1 MKDKRAKF
9 NQLPTDTRA
18 NLQARI
24 EKEFGELASS
34 KKSITDWNNFTDILF
49 GELFEIFPNIFE
61 DKKDLSVIKIWILA
75 GGSKGVKNIC
85 CGDPFDSESLEVY
98 FSLIVHGNFNGVDF
112 SNTTFYGD
120 IRISGAFNEAN
131 FYKTKFVSNAWFG
144 RAKLSKV
151 YFIETKFVS
160 NACFADSS
168 FDSTAI
174 FTNTFFNQKADFSS
188 ATFASGA
195 DFSKIRFGENG
206 SLDLSRAMFAGI
218 STRFTKENSD
228 GLLCEG
234 LHRFNSNQTIFETPV
249 VFDLNFKHC
258 PDFSECYFLKKFFI
272 KENWPSILD
281 SKIKSEDEEKFR
293 FLKTY
298 FAQTGDHFNEQK
310 YFSYEMKAVEQRK
323 KQEIEKNK
331 ENKKTNF
338 LTKFINKKYWE
349 LWLFKLYK
357 IHSDYGM
364 SVSKPLKGLISFF
377 AIFGTT
383 FFIFFP
389 NQVTPKDVTTIE
401 KFGFSLANSF
411 IGTLFPLANLKILS
425 NSSSA
430 GMIFIRPLAKHH
442 QPFQLR

>member
-9 NQLPTDTRA
+9 NQLPIDTRR
-18 NLQARI
+18 NLEKRI
-24 EKEFGELASS
+24 EKEFGELTSLE
-34 KKSITDWNNFTDILF
+34 KSTTDWNNFTDDLF
-49 GELFEIFPNIFE
+49 RELFEKFPNIFE
-61 DKKDLSVIKIWILA
+61 NKKDLSVIKIFIWED
-75 GGSKGVKNIC
+75 GSEGVKNIYS
-85 CGDPFDSESLEVY
+85 GDPFDSGSLKVY
-98 FSLIVHGNFNGVDF
+98 FSLILHGNFNRVDF

-120 IRISGAFNEAN
+120 IEIRG
-131 FYKTKFVSNAWFG
+131 
-144 RAKLSKV
+144 AKLNKADFS
-151 YFIETKFVS
+151 ETKFVS
-160 NACFADSS
+160 NACFANSS
-168 FDSTAI
+168 FDSTAV
-174 FTNTFFNQKADFSS
+174 FTNAFFNQKADFSS

-281 SKIKSEDEEKFR
+281 SEIKSEDEEKFR

-298 FAQTGDHFNEQK
+298 FASTGDHFNEQK

-323 KQEIEKNK
+323 KREIEENK

-430 GMIFIRPLAKHH
+430 GMIFIIGLQAILSIALLFLLALGIRNK
-442 QPFQLR
+442 FKIK

>member
-18 NLQARI
+18 NLKARI

-49 GELFEIFPNIFE
+49 GELFEKFSNIFE
-61 DKKDLSVIKIWILA
+61 DKKDLSVIKIWIY
-75 GGSKGVKNIC
+75 GDGSEGVKNIYS
-85 CGDPFDSESLEVY
+85 GDLFDSGSLEFY
-98 FSLIVHGNFNGVDF
+98 FSLILYGNFNSVDF

-120 IRISGAFNEAN
+120 IRISGAKLNQADFS
-131 FYKTKFVSNAWFG
+131 KTKFF
-144 RAKLSKV
+144 
-151 YFIETKFVS
+151 S
-160 NACFADSS
+160 NACFARSS
-168 FDSTAI
+168 FDSTAV
-174 FTNTFFNQKADFSS
+174 FTNAFFNQKADFSS

-281 SKIKSEDEEKFR
+281 SEIKSEDEEKFR

-298 FAQTGDHFNEQK
+298 FASTGDHFNEQK
-310 YFSYEMKAVEQRK
+310 YFSYEMKAVEKRK
-323 KQEIEKNK
+323 KREIEENK

-338 LTKFINKKYWE
+338 LTQFINKKYWE
-349 LWLFKLYK
+349 LQLFELYK

-364 SVSKPLKGLISFF
+364 SVSKPLKGLLSFF
-377 AIFGTT
+377 AIFGMI

-389 NQVTPKDVTTIE
+389 NQVSPVNVTIIE
-401 KFGFSLANSF
+401 KLGFSLANSF
-411 IGTLFPLANLKILS
+411 IGTFIPLANLKILS
-425 NSSSA
+425 NSLSA
-430 GMIFIRPLAKHH
+430 GMIFIIGLQAILSIALLFLLALGIRNK
-442 QPFQLR
+442 FKIK